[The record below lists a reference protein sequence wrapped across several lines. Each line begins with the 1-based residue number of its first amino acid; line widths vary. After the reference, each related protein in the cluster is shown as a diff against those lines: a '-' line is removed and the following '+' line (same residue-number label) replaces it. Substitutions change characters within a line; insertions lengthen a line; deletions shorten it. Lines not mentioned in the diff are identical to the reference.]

1 MKYLSLAIL
10 LAIPLAA
17 QPAPQTSDAA
27 PHWTD
32 QGESDLGLAAGSEK
46 DAAKR
51 LDLIRKWEQQYP
63 ASPLKAQRTFMT
75 TQTLTSLITSAFG
88 QPEGPALD
96 AGRKAAHQLIDG
108 LNDYFNP
115 SLLTVPLLSSTSAE
129 QWSKLRTTYEM
140 QAHALLAY
148 SAALN
153 KDDTT
158 AESEYKKVLAIDPT
172 QATTSYQLGVTIIH
186 VIIANKSFV
195 RFSEALWDL
204 ARSLVAPGTNPLP
217 PDGKSAAEKALQTY
231 YTQYHGSAD
240 GLDDL
245 KKQAATSVF
254 PPDGFHILSIIE
266 IADAKAQEQKAFA
279 DAHPDLAFW
288 EAIRT
293 TLQTEGDAYFD
304 SLQGVGFPP
313 AQGDAYK
320 GPPMFKGVVVSQP
333 SAKEILL
340 NVDDAQGDALLKFD
354 DNIKG
359 EIPAGTT
366 LQFKGVVDAY
376 TKAPYKLTL
385 EVQEPK
391 TDLTGLPNSVT
402 FIPDTSTSKP
412 RPATPKISTPKTA
425 ADPARKAP

>member
-17 QPAPQTSDAA
+17 QLPAQTTPQASPSAPQWA
-27 PHWTD
+27 D
-32 QGESDLGLAAGSEK
+32 QGESDLGIAASNEK

-63 ASPLKAQRTFMT
+63 DSALKANRTFMT

-88 QPEGPALD
+88 QPEGPTLD

-108 LNDYFNP
+108 IDNYFNP
-115 SLLTVPLLSSTSAE
+115 SLLTVPQLANTSAD
-129 QWSKLRTTYEM
+129 QWSKLRATSEM

-148 SAALN
+148 GASLS
-153 KDDTT
+153 KDDAT

-172 QATTSYQLGVTIIH
+172 QATTSYQLGVTLIH
-186 VIIANKSFV
+186 VVIANKNYV

-217 PDGKSAAEKALQTY
+217 PAGKSAAEKALQTY
-231 YTQYHGSAD
+231 YVQYHGSTD

-245 KKQAATSVF
+245 KKRAATSVF
-254 PPDGFHILSIIE
+254 PPEGFHIMSVVE
-266 IADAKAQEQKAFA
+266 IAEAKAKDRAAWEVE
-279 DAHPDLAFW
+279 HPDLALW
-288 EAIRT
+288 ETIRT
-293 TLQTEGDAYFD
+293 ALQTQGDAAN
-304 SLQGVGFPP
+304 LQGVGLPP
-313 AQGDAYK
+313 AQGDTYK
-320 GPPMFKGVVVSQP
+320 GPPMFKGAVVSQP
-333 SAKEILL
+333 SPKTILL
-340 NVDDAQGDALLKFD
+340 NIDDPKGDAILKFD

-376 TKAPYKLTL
+376 TKDPYTLTI
-385 EVQEPK
+385 EIQEPK
-391 TDLTGLPNSVT
+391 TDLTGLPEGIT
-402 FIPDTSTSKP
+402 FVPD
-412 RPATPKISTPKTA
+412 ATPKARRATPKA
-425 ADPARKAP
+425 APPIKKAP

>member
-293 TLQTEGDAYFD
+293 TLQTEGDA
-304 SLQGVGFPP
+304 
-313 AQGDAYK
+313 
-320 GPPMFKGVVVSQP
+320 
-333 SAKEILL
+333 
-340 NVDDAQGDALLKFD
+340 
-354 DNIKG
+354 
-359 EIPAGTT
+359 
-366 LQFKGVVDAY
+366 
-376 TKAPYKLTL
+376 
-385 EVQEPK
+385 
-391 TDLTGLPNSVT
+391 
-402 FIPDTSTSKP
+402 
-412 RPATPKISTPKTA
+412 
-425 ADPARKAP
+425 